1 MTKIKV
7 AADPKSVL
15 EGSLEIAN
23 YFGYLSG
30 VHHTVVN
37 IERDVNLGSSVG
49 GILVDVEGDKYR
61 VKDKKDAARL
71 FVQRVILKKD
81 VEDLKVKKVLPPE
94 KAHITEEVL
103 IVKRNF
109 GRYEDIDGYLALGGY
124 EALKKALKMKP
135 EQVVEEIKESGLRGR
150 GGAGFPTGLKWESA
164 LKEKALEKF
173 VVCNADEGEPG
184 TFKDRVIIE
193 EDPHALVEGM
203 IISAYAVGA
212 SKGYIYIR
220 GEYADVARKLQKAI
234 EEAEA
239 KGFLGEDILGS
250 GFNFQL
256 VLRFGGGSYIA
267 GEETALLES
276 IEGRA
281 ARSRFKPPYPTQKG
295 LFGKPTVVNNVETL
309 VKVPWIIL
317 HGGAEYRK
325 YGTESSPGTK
335 LFSICGI
342 ANKRHVVELPL
353 GVTLRELVYAY
364 GEGVYGEGKL
374 AMVQTGGK
382 AGTFVPPE
390 KLDVKLDFDAVKEGV
405 SLGSGAIVL
414 IDDSSSFLD
423 IALNVAKFFEHESC
437 GKCTPCR
444 EGMFLM
450 RKMIEKMVREGKE
463 DYDALEEI
471 ERIVLIMKDSSLCG
485 LGQSVHNPMI
495 SLIRILERGEVA

>member
-1 MTKIKV
+1 MKIKV

-30 VHHTVVN
+30 VHHVQVDV
-37 IERDVNLGSSVG
+37 ERDANLGSCVG
-49 GILVDVEGDKYR
+49 GILVDVGGEKYR
-61 VKDKKDAARL
+61 VKDKKEAARL
-71 FVQRVILKKD
+71 FVQGVILRKK
-81 VEDLKVKKVLPPE
+81 VEDLVVKKVLPPE
-94 KAHITEEVL
+94 EARITQEVP

-109 GRYEDIDGYLALGGY
+109 GKYRDIDGYISLGGY

-135 EQVVEEIKESGLRGR
+135 EKVVEEVKNSGLRGR

-164 LKEKALEKF
+164 LKEKSSEKF

-193 EDPHALVEGM
+193 EDPHALIEGM

-220 GEYADVARKLQKAI
+220 GEYSDVAENLKKAI
-234 EEAEA
+234 SEAYD

-250 GFNFQL
+250 GFDFEL

-317 HGGAEYRK
+317 NGAEQYKK

-335 LFSICGI
+335 LFSICGK
-342 ANKRHVVELPL
+342 ANKRVVVELPL
-353 GVTLRELVYAY
+353 GVTLREIVYAY
-364 GEGVYGEGKL
+364 GEGVYGEGEL

-382 AGTFVPPE
+382 AGTFVSKE
-390 KLDVKLDFDAVKEGV
+390 KIDVKLDFDAVKEGV

-414 IDDSSSFLD
+414 IDDKSTFLD
-423 IALNVAKFFEHESC
+423 IALNVIEFFEHESC

-450 RKMIEKMVREGKE
+450 KKIVSKMVEEGKI
-463 DYDALEEI
+463 DYDALQEI

-495 SLIRILERGEVA
+495 SLIRMLERGEVA

>member
-1 MTKIKV
+1 MKIKV

-30 VHHTVVN
+30 VHHVQVDV
-37 IERDVNLGSSVG
+37 ERDANLGNCVG
-49 GILVDVEGDKYR
+49 GILVDINGEKYKVR
-61 VKDKKDAARL
+61 DKKEAAML
-71 FVQRVILKKD
+71 FVQGVILRKK
-81 VEDLKVKKVLPPE
+81 VKDLAVKKVLPPE
-94 KAHITEEVL
+94 ESRITPEVL

-109 GRYEDIDGYLALGGY
+109 GKYRDIDGYIFLGGY

-135 EQVVEEIKESGLRGR
+135 EEIVEEVKNSGLRGR

-164 LKEKALEKF
+164 LKEKASEKF

-184 TFKDRVIIE
+184 TFKDRMIIE
-193 EDPHALVEGM
+193 EDPHALIEG
-203 IISAYAVGA
+203 IAISAYTVGA
-212 SKGYIYIR
+212 NKGYIYIR
-220 GEYADVARKLQKAI
+220 GEYSDVAENLKRAM
-234 EEAEA
+234 EEAYDR
-239 KGFLGEDILGS
+239 GFLGEDILGS
-250 GFNFQL
+250 GFDFEL

-317 HGGAEYRK
+317 NGAEEYRK

-335 LFSICGI
+335 LFSICGK
-342 ANKRHVVELPL
+342 ANKKVVVELPL
-353 GVTLRELVYAY
+353 GVTLREIVYAY
-364 GEGVYGEGKL
+364 GEGIYGEGEL

-382 AGTFVPPE
+382 AGTFVSKE
-390 KLDVKLDFDAVKEGV
+390 KLDVKLDFDAIKEGV
-405 SLGSGAIVL
+405 SLGSGAITL
-414 IDDSSSFLD
+414 IDDKSRFLD
-423 IALNVAKFFEHESC
+423 IALNVIEFFEHESC
-437 GKCTPCR
+437 GKCVPCR
-444 EGMFLM
+444 EGTFLV
-450 RKMIEKMVREGKE
+450 RKIISKMVEEGKV
-463 DYDALEEI
+463 DCDALQEI

-485 LGQSVHNPMI
+485 LGQSVHNPII
-495 SLIRILERGEVA
+495 SLIRMLERGEVA